1 MLICADSRA
10 ALAEIEEGSVQ
21 CCITSPPYWG
31 LRRYGDAAEMVF
43 GGDPQCDHVFSGEV
57 VSDIREDAAHGK
69 TRTTDRFYGDE
80 SRRFDGNHQKHVST
94 QFCSLCGCWRG
105 QFGLEPTPEM
115 YVEHTLEF
123 LRAIWRVLRDDGV
136 LFLNLGDSYA
146 GAGDRRGGKGDEHGQ
161 GKKWATSAESIGL
174 KPKDLC
180 GIPWRVVL
188 AAQADGWY
196 WRQVVPW
203 LKRNPMPESTDDRPT
218 TAHEYF
224 FMLTKSGK
232 PTYWTHR
239 DRDGVRKRPK
249 ADYRWQNQLTGEE
262 VSEAPDDWKQVVKC
276 PDCQDG
282 EIIHEQ
288 WGVSWAVECERCKG
302 KGTVQLWKR
311 VNLWRGH
318 DYYWDADA
326 IRMPGTSGPSD
337 IRKMVEK
344 KDRIGGKHKTLDD
357 PLSKASASTNIGR
370 KRAVGNPSGRNR
382 RTTDWFYESI
392 RYILEGGEQMLVSPE
407 GDPLALCVNTRPYKG
422 SHYATFPP
430 GLILPMILAG
440 TSQKVCAE
448 CGAGWER
455 VTERETKEPNYR
467 KGNRP
472 ETEHA
477 YWGESNTRTLAMV
490 QDVHT
495 LGFRPTCSCG
505 DMVECERCHGTGIDP
520 EDEPE
525 MACRYCLDAGYQ
537 PETKPPKKAIIL
549 DPFCGRGTVLK
560 EARAH
565 GRDWIGIDVDPQSI
579 KLAEEWLN
587 LGDVT
592 YEIDEEH
599 WIQPRLGLHA

>member
-1 MLICADSRA
+1 MRVLICADSRA
-10 ALAEIEEGSVQ
+10 ALAEIEQGSVH

-31 LRRYGDAAEMVF
+31 LRSYGGPDAVF
-43 GGDPQCDHVFSGEV
+43 GGDAGCEHVWE
-57 VSDIREDAAHGK
+57 DIPLPDSPKKWDTSTGK
-69 TRTTDRFYGDE
+69 PYPVQIGQPEKGRKT
-80 SRRFDGNHQKHVST
+80 ST
-94 QFCSLCGCWRG
+94 CSLCGAWRG

-123 LRAIWRVLRDDGV
+123 LRAIWRVLRGDGT
-136 LFLNLGDSYA
+136 LWLNLGDSYA
-146 GAGDRRGGKGDEHGQ
+146 SQGGAKTEASYASAGTGNSANRTLRVDARRPPG
-161 GKKWATSAESIGL
+161 GL

-196 WRQVVPW
+196 WRSVVPW

-239 DRDGVRKRPK
+239 DRNGARQRPK

-262 VSEAPDDWKQVVKC
+262 VSEAPGDWKTKITC
-276 PDCQDG
+276 PRCEGSGTMIVTDYLFDF
-282 EIIHEQ
+282 ET
-288 WGVSWAVECERCKG
+288 ECDTCEG
-302 KGTVQLWKR
+302 KGTIQLWKR

-326 IRMPGTSGPSD
+326 IRMPLSEASYQRLNQPTFDTQKGGPKDYAHGTNPNRSA
-337 IRKMVEK
+337 RKALENLAK
-344 KDRIGGKHKTLDD
+344 
-357 PLSKASASTNIGR
+357 
-370 KRAVGNPSGRNR
+370 NPTGRNR

-392 RYILEGGEQMLVSPE
+392 RYILDGGERMLLSPE

-422 SHYATFPP
+422 AHYATFPP

-440 TSQKVCAE
+440 TAQKVCAE
-448 CGAGWER
+448 CGAGWKR
-455 VTERETKEPNYR
+455 VTERAPWVMPDGSCGCGTTHGTNKSAS
-467 KGNRP
+467 G
-472 ETEHA
+472 A
-477 YWGESNTRTLAMV
+477 YTQGPQSWARDGRAYCSTITN
-490 QDVHT
+490 
-495 LGFRPTCSCG
+495 LGFRPTCSC
-505 DMVECERCHGTGIDP
+505 
-520 EDEPE
+520 
-525 MACRYCLDAGYQ
+525 DA
-537 PETKPPKKAIIL
+537 ETKPAVIL

-560 EARAH
+560 EARAN

-579 KLAEEWLN
+579 KLAEAWLN

-599 WIQPRLGLHA
+599 WIQPQLVNEESAQ